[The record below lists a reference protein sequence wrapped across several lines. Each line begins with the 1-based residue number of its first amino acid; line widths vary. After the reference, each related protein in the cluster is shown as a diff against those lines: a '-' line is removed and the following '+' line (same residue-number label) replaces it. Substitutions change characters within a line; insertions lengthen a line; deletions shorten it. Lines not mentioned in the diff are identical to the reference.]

1 MTQILSKRH
10 RSVLAQFRCGILPLI
25 IEIGRFKNY
34 IPVELRLCEMCDLNS
49 IEDKKNHFLLYCSLY
64 SSLRF
69 ALYEKAS
76 QCFPEFPEMTDELK
90 LRVLMEHPAL
100 IKATARYLSDA
111 MEFRTRTLA
120 SDVSWR
126 N

>member
-10 RSVLAQFRCGILPLI
+10 RSVMAHFRCGILPVK
-25 IEIGRFKNY
+25 IEIGRFDN
-34 IPVELRLCEMCDLNS
+34 IPVELRLSEMCDLNS
-49 IEDKKNHFLLYCSLY
+49 IEDETPFLLYCSLY

-69 ALYEKAS
+69 VLNEKAS

-90 LRVLMEHPAL
+90 LRILMEHPAL
-100 IKATARYLSDA
+100 VKATAMYLSDA
-111 MEFRTRTLA
+111 MEFRTRTLS
-120 SDVSWR
+120 SDVCWR